1 MLACL
6 HFCAQLTAC
15 ISARLSRLS
24 LTANDIFSSYKLF
37 HQHHSLVIQEVTKQ
51 IKSQLSALA
60 TMVQLIVVTLNVI
73 IRTHV
78 KTER

>member
-6 HFCAQLTAC
+6 RFCAQFTAC
-15 ISARLSRLS
+15 VSARLSRLS

-37 HQHHSLVIQEVTKQ
+37 HQRHSLVIQEVTKQ
-51 IKSQLSALA
+51 IKSLLSTLA
-60 TMVQLIVVTLNVI
+60 TTVQLIVVTLNI
-73 IRTHV
+73 IIPTHV